1 MSTKNYLKYTVTDTP
16 PTFSDVGDEYYST
29 KTNIL
34 YKKVVYSGTNV
45 AWSQIVSTG
54 ADGNITLTGNSIS
67 FLANNKYPIYFGSA
81 TRPNTSNNI
90 YVGINT
96 SGYIDGYGGPHQGTN
111 TLSNTYTP
119 EANVSI
125 YFQPRG
131 WGGILT
137 SIPNPT
143 FNGISGTD
151 GHPGG
156 FRGQMSVDL
165 QLVRFSPT
173 SVASGQFSALLGG
186 YDSKASG
193 QASASIGG
201 NTNSVS
207 GTNAVAI
214 GGQNHY
220 VDSTGSVILGGN
232 YAYSRGVKFYNVLT
246 SSGIAYGSAGV
257 NTGYAQ
263 SGIMPFAGKTTSAT
277 PQLLLV
283 DGSPTISN
291 SVGNRNMLILPNNSL
306 FQFKGTMVATVTG
319 SAANAAWTFEGV
331 ITRAA
336 TAASTTLLGIPTIS
350 VINIDSVALTNG
362 WYFTITTDTTNGGL
376 QLTVKGDAT
385 NTIRWY
391 CKLETAEV
399 TF

>member
-1 MSTKNYLKYTVTDTP
+1 L
-16 PTFSDVGDEYYST
+16 
-29 KTNIL
+29 
-34 YKKVVYSGTNV
+34 
-45 AWSQIVSTG
+45 
-54 ADGNITLTGNSIS
+54 
-67 FLANNKYPIYFGSA
+67 
-81 TRPNTSNNI
+81 
-90 YVGINT
+90 
-96 SGYIDGYGGPHQGTN
+96 
-111 TLSNTYTP
+111 
-119 EANVSI
+119 
-125 YFQPRG
+125 
-131 WGGILT
+131 
-137 SIPNPT
+137 
-143 FNGISGTD
+143 
-151 GHPGG
+151 
-156 FRGQMSVDL
+156 SVDL
-165 QLVRFSPT
+165 QLSRST
-173 SVASGQFSALLGG
+173 RDSVASGQFSALLGG

-193 QASASIGG
+193 QASVSIGG
-201 NTNSVS
+201 TGHSVS
-207 GTNAVAI
+207 GTYAAAI
-214 GGQNHY
+214 GGQGHY

-246 SSGIAYGSAGV
+246 NSGIAYGSAGT

-263 SGIMPFAGKTTSAT
+263 GGIMSFGTQTTSAT

-283 DGSPTISN
+283 DGGTLVNN
-291 SVGNRNMLILPNNSL
+291 SVGSRNMLILPNNSL

>member
-1 MSTKNYLKYTVTDTP
+1 MSTKNYLTHKVTDTP
-16 PTFSDVGDEYYST
+16 PTFSDVGDEYYSP

-34 YKKVVYSGTNV
+34 YKKVVYDGTNV

-54 ADGNITLTGNSIS
+54 ADGNITLTSNSIS
-67 FLANNKYPIYFGSA
+67 FLANNKYPIYFGST

-111 TLSNTYTP
+111 IVTSAYTP

-137 SIPNPT
+137 SVPNPT
-143 FNGISGTD
+143 YKGTSGGD

-165 QLVRFSPT
+165 QLARFTGS
-173 SVASGQFSALLGG
+173 SVASGQYSALLGG

-201 NTNSVS
+201 NTNAVS

-246 SSGIAYGSAGV
+246 NSGIAYGSAGQ

-263 SGIMPFAGKTTSAT
+263 GGIMSFATSTTSAT
-277 PQLLLV
+277 PKLLLV
-283 DGSPTISN
+283 DGSVVNTT
-291 SVGNRNMLILPNNSL
+291 VGSRNMLILPNNSL

-319 SAANAAWTFEGV
+319 SAANAAWTFEGA